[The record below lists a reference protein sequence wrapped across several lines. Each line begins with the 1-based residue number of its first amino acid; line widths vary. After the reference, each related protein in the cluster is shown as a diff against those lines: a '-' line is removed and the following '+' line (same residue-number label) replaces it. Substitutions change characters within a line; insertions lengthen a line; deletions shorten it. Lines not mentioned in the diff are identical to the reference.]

1 MAAAAASEGCTL
13 KRLVP
18 LGRLHATRLP
28 WSSSQ
33 RKVTA
38 ATILPDT
45 GIQSPSRW
53 TTREVAAR
61 FLLGFFCLLLK
72 CMSCLYVLEMK
83 HLLVSSL
90 ANIFSQSVGHLFIL
104 FMVSFVVQKL
114 VSLIRSHLFIFAC
127 ISIASDKAFLKNC
140 FKYVEGENGK
150 YDKIVKK
157 NT

>member
-1 MAAAAASEGCTL
+1 
-13 KRLVP
+13 
-18 LGRLHATRLP
+18 
-28 WSSSQ
+28 
-33 RKVTA
+33 
-38 ATILPDT
+38 
-45 GIQSPSRW
+45 
-53 TTREVAAR
+53 
-61 FLLGFFCLLLK
+61 
-72 CMSCLYVLEMK
+72 MSCLYVLEIK

-104 FMVSFVVQKL
+104 FMVSFVVQNL

-157 NT
+157 NTLAENCNL